1 MPIGGTK
8 PFITNASVAGFA
20 VVMAGAGERK
30 LTAFGVMRGTPGFA
44 AGKPEEKMGLHAS
57 DTAPLLLQGCRVPE
71 RDRIGRDGE
80 AFDDVKKVLDRG
92 RIGIGALAIGLG
104 RASLEL
110 AIRYAKERTQFGRA
124 IAEFQM
130 IQWKLARARTE
141 LDAARLLVHRAAA
154 LADAGRP
161 FTDAASK
168 AKLFASQAGTRA
180 ADASLQVLGGYG
192 YLRDFP
198 VERHLRAVR
207 LMEIGEGTSEGQ
219 RIFIRSMA
227 SRGHAGGLARAT
239 ARLVNVLDALG
250 NGVVIVETVGVGQE
264 EVDVVSVA
272 DTVCL
277 VTVPGL
283 GDDIQAI
290 KAGVLE
296 IADVLVV
303 NKADRPGADDTVRDL
318 AQMLSLAKDPSW
330 KPPIVRTAAR
340 SGEGIEQLVDAIAK
354 HRAWAEE
361 SGARTRRRREA
372 ARSEVLTLLREA
384 LLRRLEGRIGDA
396 RLDAAV
402 SRVAD
407 RRLDPYAAVDEL
419 LRD

>member
-1 MPIGGTK
+1 
-8 PFITNASVAGFA
+8 
-20 VVMAGAGERK
+20 MAA
-30 LTAFGVMRGTPGFA
+30 TST
-44 AGKPEEKMGLHAS
+44 
-57 DTAPLLLQGCRVPE
+57 
-71 RDRIGRDGE
+71 
-80 AFDDVKKVLDRG
+80 DDL
-92 RIGIGALAIGLG
+92 I
-104 RASLEL
+104 
-110 AIRYAKERTQFGRA
+110 
-124 IAEFQM
+124 
-130 IQWKLARARTE
+130 ARARSG
-141 LDAARLLVHRAAA
+141 DKRSIARLLSAVENDEPSAPAVLKA
-154 LADAGRP
+154 LYPKTGQADVVGITGPPGGGKSTLVNRLAGLYRETKMRVAIVAVDPSSP
-161 FTDAASK
+161 FTGGAILGDRIRM
-168 AKLFASQAGTRA
+168 QER
-180 ADASLQVLGGYG
+180 SLDDG
-192 YLRDFP
+192 
-198 VERHLRAVR
+198 
-207 LMEIGEGTSEGQ
+207 
-219 RIFIRSMA
+219 IFIRSMA

-303 NKADRPGADDTVRDL
+303 NKADRPGADETVRDL

-361 SGARTRRRREA
+361 SGERTRRRREA